1 MSNISP
7 PSSFVSLKYEVAPV
21 HVMKAYARC
30 TGIAIL
36 ILNLCNGWRWV
47 VVRSRL
53 LYPQQITPIP
63 IEYKARWAQSQ
74 LKSLVPAGNRTP
86 DRPARNLVTIP
97 TTSSQPSFWHSWQFI
112 LRTRQTIRHCVTCEV
127 YEIPLSTAG
136 IMVTGR
142 TSFVYA
148 PVQLS
153 RWLNAVVTTRKFN
166 TTVTRCYTAAQAVG
180 PASEPKSVHVVYVV
194 ETEALRRFVR
204 VVGVFPVRAISPVL
218 HTHPFRLSPMLFG
231 FGVKRHEINT
241 LEVTWPLIGFS
252 SPVSYYYRI
261 CIVVSSCAH
270 FYSFSDMVSISSP
283 SSTVCNSSS
292 FYRPQQC

>member
-1 MSNISP
+1 VCTYSSHPRRPGFHSGPGIVCPNKRFYVVLRTREQILDQMSNISP

-148 PVQLS
+148 PV
-153 RWLNAVVTTRKFN
+153 
-166 TTVTRCYTAAQAVG
+166 
-180 PASEPKSVHVVYVV
+180 
-194 ETEALRRFVR
+194 
-204 VVGVFPVRAISPVL
+204 
-218 HTHPFRLSPMLFG
+218 
-231 FGVKRHEINT
+231 
-241 LEVTWPLIGFS
+241 
-252 SPVSYYYRI
+252 
-261 CIVVSSCAH
+261 
-270 FYSFSDMVSISSP
+270 
-283 SSTVCNSSS
+283 
-292 FYRPQQC
+292 